1 MHRSIVACTLLLIG
15 SLIFVVELAIAGPTT
30 APSTPSTQPVNKMC
44 AVMREDKIDPKVP
57 TVFVGHLHVAGA
69 GLSHTCLLYTSPS
82 PRDGLLSRMPSSA

>member
-44 AVMREDKIDPKVP
+44 AVMREDKIDPKVTYVYQGKTIGFCCEDCVP
-57 TVFVGHLHVAGA
+57 EFRKDPEKYMKDLK
-69 GLSHTCLLYTSPS
+69 
-82 PRDGLLSRMPSSA
+82 